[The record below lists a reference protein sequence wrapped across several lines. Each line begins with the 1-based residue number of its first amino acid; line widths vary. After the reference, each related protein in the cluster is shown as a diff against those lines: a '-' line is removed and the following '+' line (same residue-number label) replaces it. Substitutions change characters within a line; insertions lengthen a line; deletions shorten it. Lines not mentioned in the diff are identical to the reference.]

1 MGGKPQQV
9 NSAQATQA
17 DAAAQQS
24 EQASANLT
32 QQNTKQAGQNYNY
45 LFGEDGKSGSMT
57 PFMDPGKVT
66 NGSGAPTG
74 TYGTI
79 YNNAVQQGGR
89 DYANARGSL
98 AQQWANNGFAGG
110 TPNGFQADQ
119 ERKLAS
125 SFADANGQN
134 YTNLAAQGHQEDV
147 NNFWN
152 ASNLAAGQ
160 QATSTGAAVSSAANE
175 GNTAANV
182 YGTAGK
188 QATVN
193 NPLNSL
199 ISASGTVGAA
209 AMCPAQGGKIRTK
222 RGDVAVEDLSAGD
235 DLLQSDGHFHTLPE
249 DPYSVTAECVDV
261 ETSRERKTRVSE
273 GHAFSTNGGGYVDA
287 IASRNQ
293 EIRAHHEKD
302 LVTRVTKCGRHQVFV
317 MPKFGNN
324 TYLCDGFWS
333 LT

>member
-9 NSAQATQA
+9 NSAQASQA
-17 DAAAQQS
+17 NAAAQES
-24 EQASANLT
+24 EKASAALT

-45 LFGEDGKSGSMT
+45 LFGEDGKSGSLT
-57 PFMDPGKVT
+57 PFMDSGKVT
-66 NGSGAPTG
+66 NGAGAPTG

-98 AQQWANNGFAGG
+98 AQQWANRGTAAGM
-110 TPNGFQADQ
+110 PNGFQADQ
-119 ERKLAS
+119 ERKLGS
-125 SFADANGQN
+125 SAADANGQN
-134 YTNLAAQGHQEDV
+134 FTDLASKAHSEDV

-152 ASNLAAGQ
+152 ATNTAAGQ

-175 GNTAANV
+175 GNTAGNI
-182 YGTAGK
+182 YSTAGR

-193 NPLNSL
+193 NPLNSA
-199 ISASGTVGAA
+199 ISAGGTVGAA
-209 AMCPAQGGKIRTK
+209 AMCPARGGKIRTK
-222 RGDVAVEDLSAGD
+222 NGDVAIEHLSAGD
-235 DLLQSDGHFHTLPE
+235 DLLQSDGHFRPLPE
-249 DPYSVTAECVDV
+249 DPYLVMAECVEI
-261 ETSRERKTRVSE
+261 ETTRDRKTRVSE

-287 IASRNQ
+287 IVSRNQ

-302 LVTRVTKCGRHQVFV
+302 LVANVTKCGRHEVFV

-324 TYLCDGFWS
+324 TYLCDGLWS